1 MRDAKRRSKQQRSYN
16 SKPQQ
21 KRNRASRNA
30 ARKLLEGSGAV
41 SKGDGKDVDH
51 RDGNPKNN
59 SRSNLRVRSR
69 AANRSVY

>member
-1 MRDAKRRSKQQRSYN
+1 MSGVKKRSKQQRSYN

-21 KRNRASRNA
+21 KRNRASRNQ
-30 ARKLLEGSGAV
+30 ARRMLEGSGAV

-59 SRSNLRVRSR
+59 SKKNLRARSQS
-69 AANRSVY
+69 ANRSNY